1 MSRLL
6 PSLLLIAT
14 GGLLA
19 VPAASLRAQSADAA
33 PPPAR
38 LRWQNSE
45 TLPGEMVG
53 ATEKTVRW
61 KSPLFQE
68 PVDVAWWFLRRM
80 DRTVSAVPVTDPF
93 TVSLRDGSQLHG
105 NLVGISSDAITLT
118 SSRHGE
124 VSLKRSEVLNLR
136 RLKGNDLLWSGP
148 VGDSGWKLE
157 KQQSAAGNSG
167 NQPPAIVLQLL
178 PGPGGA
184 LSLPY
189 WNRMVSLTQKLP
201 EKVEVAFKVR
211 SSQRPEFQLKFRNFR
226 METWGSELVVASGD
240 QYKSLRMI
248 ADSERVVD
256 LRIRWDETT
265 GKGQA
270 YAGNGEPV
278 ADWTFEPDK
287 SSRDDKVYLKGRGR
301 DLTLEQLTFQNW
313 RDAAPARHDPLQAH
327 LELADGRVV
336 AGVIRSSAA
345 GNLYIEP
352 GEDGPPLAVDLA
364 SVNEILLSPDRPAS
378 PATEMLLTYADGTQ
392 LRGRIE
398 SVKDGYAWLKTSFS
412 SGPLP
417 TRTDALRQVLL
428 DVKRPEGVSAE
439 LPFAQMDKLV
449 VQGTSLHGRFMPAG
463 DAAVR
468 WLLIGAETPCTPVSG
483 APVEITQVVPAA
495 LPAAIK
501 EPPSLFYTRAGD
513 VIPGRL
519 ISLDATGV
527 ELESP
532 ITTARRLA
540 GTSLAAVQFQAAAST
555 DVTSFLDP
563 GWQILKGSDKT
574 VKRTEKNLD
583 LPVGTAMAHWGAL
596 QSSEVKFNITS
607 SNYSTFRLTLFAT
620 GGEDKN
626 CMRFIVANFGSQIY
640 SGTEAEDGQL
650 GDRNQLPGTGGKPV
664 PMRLVIQDKF
674 VEIFINGSKQHRFSL
689 DAGRRPGTGLIIEP
703 CSVWGNEVTPV
714 KLADFSSRAAPGS
727 PGLPAVTAEARTQAL
742 SVPRFRKE
750 HPPRHVLI
758 AANGD
763 VLRGEIEAATATHLG
778 FRSGLE
784 TLKVPRDRVKAA
796 VWLQAPGGTDESFKE
811 DRSAELPA
819 LDRMT
824 SRRVNYSSATLST
837 LINVLKAEVTDVKF
851 KLPEKKDGRSFKFQF
866 GVQTVREALDQICA
880 LVGYRYRIEP
890 GNVVVIESPPPVQP
904 DMVLRAY
911 WLRPHAL
918 GKAESTQKLLT
929 ALKLE
934 FPPGSSVSWNP
945 AAGLLTMTN
954 NAVNHDRLKELARE
968 KWGGVLGT
976 PTHWLLL
983 SDGGRLGLAVE
994 KFEPEFIVGTH
1005 PVYGTCRVPRAQ
1017 VYLLRTQPPDESPA
1031 MKTLGDWKLVSAPEP
1046 VIPGAEG
1053 SSDPSMGQEA
1063 KAFKLPMLGGGEEFE
1078 LSKHRGKVVVLDF
1091 WATWCGPCIK
1101 SLPGLMESLGSLP
1114 AEKVLLL
1121 GVNQGEPAEQVKRF
1135 IETRNW
1141 NLKVALDSS
1150 QSVGRLYGV
1159 SGIPHTVVVGPDGKV
1174 ALVKTGFS
1182 PENEKEIVEAVKKL
1196 MQ

>member
-1 MSRLL
+1 MSRHLS
-6 PSLLLIAT
+6 SLLLIAA

-19 VPAASLRAQSADAA
+19 APAVSLHAQSAEAG

-68 PVDVAWWFLRRM
+68 PVDLAWWFLRRM
-80 DRTVSAVPVTDPF
+80 DRTVAAVPVTDPF
-93 TVSLRDGSQLHG
+93 TVSLRDGSQIHG
-105 NLVGISSDAITLT
+105 NLVGISSDAITLA

-124 VSLKRSEVLNLR
+124 VALKRSEVLHLR
-136 RLKGNDLLWSGP
+136 RLKGNDLVWSGP

-178 PGPGGA
+178 PGPGGS

-201 EKVEVAFKVR
+201 EKVDVAFRAR
-211 SSQRPEFQLKFRNFR
+211 STQRPEFQLKFRNFR
-226 METWGSELVVASGD
+226 VETWGSELVVASGD

-248 ADSERVVD
+248 DDSERMVD

-270 YAGNGEPV
+270 YAGNGEPM

-287 SSRDDKVYLKGRGR
+287 NNRDDKIYLKGRGR

-313 RDAAPARHDPLQAH
+313 RETAPPRHDPQQAH
-327 LELADGRVV
+327 LALADGRVITGTV
-336 AGVIRSSAA
+336 RSSA
-345 GNLYIEP
+345 GGQVYIEP

-364 SVNEILLSPDRPAS
+364 SVNEMVLSSERPAS
-378 PATEMLLTYADGTQ
+378 PAAEILLTYADGTQ
-392 LRGRIE
+392 LRGSME
-398 SVKDGYAWLKTSFS
+398 SVKDGQAWLKTSFS
-412 SGPLP
+412 SAPFP
-417 TRTDALRQVLL
+417 TRTDALRQMLL
-428 DVKRPEGVSAE
+428 EVKRPEGVPAE

-449 VQGTSLHGRFMPAG
+449 VQGTSLHGRFTPAG
-463 DAAVR
+463 DDAVR
-468 WLLIGAETPCTPVSG
+468 WLLIGAEQPCTPVSG
-483 APVEITQVVPAA
+483 ASVEITQVIPA
-495 LPAAIK
+495 PQPGPVK

-519 ISLDATGV
+519 VSLDATGV

-532 ITTARRLA
+532 ITTARRLPVS
-540 GTSLAAVQFQAAAST
+540 SLAAVQFQAVAST
-555 DVTSFLDP
+555 DVASFLDP
-563 GWQILKGSDKT
+563 GWQVLKGSDKT
-574 VKRTEKNLD
+574 VKRTEKNVD
-583 LPVGTAMAHWGAL
+583 LQVGSAIAHWSAM

-607 SNYSTFRLTLFAT
+607 SNYSTFRLTLFAS

-640 SGTEAEDGQL
+640 SGTEADDGQL
-650 GDRNQLPGTGGKPV
+650 GDRNQSPGTGGKPV
-664 PMRLVIQDKF
+664 PLRLVIQDKF
-674 VEIFINGSKQHRFSL
+674 VEVFINGSKQHRFPL

-714 KLADFSSRAAPGS
+714 KLAEFSSRAAPGS
-727 PGLPAVTAEARTQAL
+727 PGLPAVNAEARAQAL

-784 TLKVPRDRVKAA
+784 TLRVPRDRVKAA

-824 SRRVNYSSATLST
+824 SRRVNYSSATFST

-851 KLPEKKDGRSFKFQF
+851 KLPEKLDSRSFKFQF
-866 GVQTVREALDQICA
+866 GVQSVREALDQICA

-904 DMVLRAY
+904 DMVHRAY

-918 GKAESTQKLLT
+918 GKADSTQKLLT

-934 FPPGSSVSWNP
+934 FPTGSSVSWNP
-945 AAGLLTMTN
+945 AAGLLMMTN
-954 NAVNHDRLKELARE
+954 NAANHDRLKELAKE
-968 KWGGVLGT
+968 KWGGVLGA

-1005 PVYGTCRVPRAQ
+1005 PVYGTCRVPRAL
-1017 VYLLRTQPPDESPA
+1017 VYLLRTQPPEESPA
-1031 MKTLGDWKLVSAPEP
+1031 MKTLGDWKLVLAPEP
-1046 VIPGAEG
+1046 VIPGTEG
-1053 SSDPSMGQEA
+1053 AADPSTGQEA
-1063 KAFKLPMLGGGEEFE
+1063 KAFKLPMLGGGDEFE
-1078 LSKHRGKVVVLDF
+1078 LSKHKGKVVVLDF

-1101 SLPGLMESLGSLP
+1101 SLPGLIESLGSLP
-1114 AEKVLLL
+1114 QDKVLLL
-1121 GVNQGEPAEQVKRF
+1121 GVNQGEPGEQVKRF

-1150 QSVGRLYGV
+1150 QTVGRLYGV

-1174 ALVKTGFS
+1174 VLVKTGFS
-1182 PENEKEIVEAVKKL
+1182 PENEKEIVETVKKL
-1196 MQ
+1196 L

>member
-1 MSRLL
+1 MSHLF

-19 VPAASLRAQSADAA
+19 VSGISLHAQSADAA

-53 ATEKTVRW
+53 ATETTVRW

-80 DRTVSAVPVTDPF
+80 DRTLPAVPVADSF

-105 NLVGISSDAITLT
+105 NLVSISNEAVTLAST
-118 SSRHGE
+118 RHGE

-184 LSLPY
+184 LVLPY
-189 WNRMVSLTQKLP
+189 WNRLVSLTQKLP

-211 SSQRPEFQLKFRNFR
+211 STQRPEFQLRFRNFR
-226 METWGSELVVASGD
+226 VETWGRELVVVSGD

-248 ADSERVVD
+248 DEAERELG
-256 LRIRWDETT
+256 LRVRWDETT

-270 YAGNGEPV
+270 YAGNGEPMSE
-278 ADWTFEPDK
+278 WTFDPDK
-287 SSRDDKVYLKGRGR
+287 SSRDDKIQLKGRGR
-301 DLTLEQLTFQNW
+301 DLTLEQLTFQEW
-313 RDAAPARHDPLQAH
+313 RESAPPRHDPHQVH

-336 AGVIRSSAA
+336 TGAIRSSVG
-345 GNLYIEP
+345 GNIYIEP
-352 GEDGPPLAVDLA
+352 GEDGPPLAVELA
-364 SVNEILLSPDRPAS
+364 NVNAILLSPDRPAVV
-378 PATEMLLTYADGTQ
+378 PAEMLLTYADGTQ
-392 LRGRIE
+392 LRGRID
-398 SVKDGYAWLKTSFS
+398 SVKDGQALLKTSFS

-428 DVKRPEGVSAE
+428 DVKRPEGVPAE

-468 WLLIGAETPCTPVSG
+468 WLLVGAEQPCTPVSE
-483 APVEITQVVPAA
+483 AAVEITQVVPAA

-501 EPPSLFYTRAGD
+501 DPPSLFYTRAGD

-527 ELESP
+527 ELESS
-532 ITTARRLA
+532 ITTARRLP
-540 GTSLAAVQFQAAAST
+540 GGSLAAVQFQAAASA
-555 DVTSFLDP
+555 DVTSFLDA
-563 GWQILKGSDKT
+563 GWQIVKGSDKT
-574 VKRTEKNLD
+574 VKRTEKNIE
-583 LPVGTAMAHWGAL
+583 LPVGSGVAHWSAM

-607 SNYSTFRLTLFAT
+607 TNYSTFRLTFFAT

-640 SGTEAEDGQL
+640 TGTEAEDGQL

-664 PMRLVIQDKF
+664 PVRLVIQEKA
-674 VEIFINGSKQHRFSL
+674 VEIFINGSKQHRFTV
-689 DAGRRPGTGLIIEP
+689 DATRRPGTGLIIEP
-703 CSVWGNEVTPV
+703 CSVWGNEATAV

-796 VWLQAPGGTDESFKE
+796 VWLQPPGGTNEGFDG
-811 DRSAELPA
+811 DRRAELPA

-851 KLPEKKDGRSFKFQF
+851 QLPEKKDGRSFKFQF

-918 GKAESTQKLLT
+918 GKADSTQKLLT
-929 ALKLE
+929 SLKLE

-954 NAVNHDRLKELARE
+954 NAVNHDRLKELAKE

-976 PTHWLLL
+976 PHP
-983 SDGGRLGLAVE
+983 LA
-994 KFEPEFIVGTH
+994 
-1005 PVYGTCRVPRAQ
+1005 PVV
-1017 VYLLRTQPPDESPA
+1017 
-1031 MKTLGDWKLVSAPEP
+1031 
-1046 VIPGAEG
+1046 
-1053 SSDPSMGQEA
+1053 
-1063 KAFKLPMLGGGEEFE
+1063 
-1078 LSKHRGKVVVLDF
+1078 
-1091 WATWCGPCIK
+1091 
-1101 SLPGLMESLGSLP
+1101 
-1114 AEKVLLL
+1114 
-1121 GVNQGEPAEQVKRF
+1121 
-1135 IETRNW
+1135 
-1141 NLKVALDSS
+1141 
-1150 QSVGRLYGV
+1150 
-1159 SGIPHTVVVGPDGKV
+1159 
-1174 ALVKTGFS
+1174 
-1182 PENEKEIVEAVKKL
+1182 
-1196 MQ
+1196 